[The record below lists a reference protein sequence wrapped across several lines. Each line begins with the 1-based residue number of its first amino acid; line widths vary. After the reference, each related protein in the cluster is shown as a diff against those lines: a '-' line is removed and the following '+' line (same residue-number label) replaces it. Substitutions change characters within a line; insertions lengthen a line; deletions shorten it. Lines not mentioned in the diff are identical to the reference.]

1 MNASYNWLRK
11 ILKFSESPQ
20 EISEILTS
28 TGLEVEGVKEF
39 YSSFDKLLI
48 GKVVK
53 LENHPN
59 ADRLQIAKVNVGT
72 STKQIIC
79 GAKNIKKNMHV
90 VVALPGCTITNFR
103 GESLKINN
111 VKIRNIKSEG
121 MLCSEF
127 EFGLNNNNDGI
138 AVMPEDSKVG
148 DSVSSYYEVKKDYV
162 FNLGLTPNR
171 TDAFGH
177 IGVCRDL
184 LAYFNHRGYN
194 LVMEIPDIS
203 EFSPNEK
210 LSNFN
215 IDIKSDDLC
224 VNFNGICID
233 NIKVGESPIWLKLIL
248 HSLGLK
254 SVNNVVD
261 ITNFVLYETGNPLHA
276 YDLGK
281 INGNKLVVRNA
292 SESEKFVSLE
302 NKSYKLNN
310 NDIVIADEKNV
321 LCLGGVMGS
330 NLSCVDSST
339 SKIFLES
346 ACFDSQKIRK
356 TSKFHSIS
364 TDSSYRFERGVD
376 SNNCEYSLK
385 RAANLIVNFCG
396 GSLGP
401 QLNYNSKN
409 KHDNNIIFKYD
420 YCHKVLGYKIDND
433 SIIKILSDLGF
444 KINEIDNS
452 QIEVNVPSYRVDVLR
467 PIDLV
472 EEVSRIYGYNNLPSA
487 KNISFSVSSKIN
499 KLNIDG
505 FRKTISNLLIANSF
519 FEIQNNSLV
528 PEKTIKFDLYKQIKP
543 VKLLN
548 PLSKDLSVLRT
559 SMIHGMLTSISYN
572 LNRQISDMKFFEFGN
587 TYGIDENKRFIET
600 EKIHIGITGNYRQK
614 NWNDREK
621 KSDIFIVK
629 GIVDMLLVRCGL
641 IMDEIIVQPNKST
654 DSDSFYILRNGA
666 KIAEFGQYPKEIL
679 LSYGIKKEVF
689 FANISVPHLHEI
701 FLSKN
706 VKYAPVSKFPNV
718 SRDLS
723 LLIDKNIS
731 YSDIKNS
738 VMNLNISILK
748 NITLFDVYQG
758 DNISSDKKSYS
769 LSFRFQN
776 PQKTLT
782 DREVDLE
789 MLKIFNELKNSFKIS
804 LREGELK

>member
-1 MNASYNWLRK
+1 MKVSYNWLRK

-53 LENHPN
+53 LEKHPN

-111 VKIRNIKSEG
+111 VKIRDVKSEG

-162 FNLGLTPNR
+162 FDLGLTPNR

-233 NIKVGESPIWLKLIL
+233 NVKVGESPIWLKLIL

-292 SESEKFVSLE
+292 YKSENFVSLE
-302 NKSYKLNN
+302 NKSYKLST

-376 SNNCEYSLK
+376 FNNCEYSLK

-396 GSLGP
+396 VAC
-401 QLNYNSKN
+401 K
-409 KHDNNIIFKYD
+409 
-420 YCHKVLGYKIDND
+420 
-433 SIIKILSDLGF
+433 
-444 KINEIDNS
+444 
-452 QIEVNVPSYRVDVLR
+452 
-467 PIDLV
+467 
-472 EEVSRIYGYNNLPSA
+472 
-487 KNISFSVSSKIN
+487 
-499 KLNIDG
+499 
-505 FRKTISNLLIANSF
+505 
-519 FEIQNNSLV
+519 
-528 PEKTIKFDLYKQIKP
+528 
-543 VKLLN
+543 
-548 PLSKDLSVLRT
+548 
-559 SMIHGMLTSISYN
+559 
-572 LNRQISDMKFFEFGN
+572 
-587 TYGIDENKRFIET
+587 
-600 EKIHIGITGNYRQK
+600 
-614 NWNDREK
+614 
-621 KSDIFIVK
+621 
-629 GIVDMLLVRCGL
+629 
-641 IMDEIIVQPNKST
+641 
-654 DSDSFYILRNGA
+654 
-666 KIAEFGQYPKEIL
+666 
-679 LSYGIKKEVF
+679 
-689 FANISVPHLHEI
+689 
-701 FLSKN
+701 
-706 VKYAPVSKFPNV
+706 
-718 SRDLS
+718 
-723 LLIDKNIS
+723 
-731 YSDIKNS
+731 
-738 VMNLNISILK
+738 
-748 NITLFDVYQG
+748 
-758 DNISSDKKSYS
+758 
-769 LSFRFQN
+769 
-776 PQKTLT
+776 
-782 DREVDLE
+782 
-789 MLKIFNELKNSFKIS
+789 
-804 LREGELK
+804 